1 MRTKIT
7 KGYRLKAVEKYKR
20 IATYVAIFPVL
31 GEERAPMKSTESLA
45 DITTRLLGITR
56 SSP

>member
-1 MRTKIT
+1 MQTRIT
-7 KGYRLKAVEKYKR
+7 KGYRLEAIEKYKR

-31 GEERAPMKSTESLA
+31 GEEREPMKSTESLA
-45 DITTRLLGITR
+45 DITTRLLGIAR